1 LTVGILTHKLPT
13 VHNNPPYSLEQL
25 AKACGEQART
35 IRSWIKEG
43 LLPPAQ
49 GKGRG
54 SFYEQAHMDRLLF
67 IRRLRKQTGVRLPLA
82 MMRSILERLYASDDP
97 DVVRRV
103 AHGEEALEVAGLM
116 DQAESSRVY
125 AQLSMP
131 RKPTSTEPPSTES
144 PIQESYS
151 HQSHWDDPHIA
162 RSMSPPA
169 NDDLFTSIQIQED
182 LELRLR
188 SDDPERVAWLAQL
201 ARKLRTWIHEGE
213 P

>member
-1 LTVGILTHKLPT
+1 MTHKVPI
-13 VHNNPPYSLEQL
+13 VHNTPPYSLEQL
-25 AKACGEQART
+25 AEASGEQART

-82 MMRSILERLYASDDP
+82 MMRSILERLYASADP

-103 AHGEEALEVAGLM
+103 AHGEESLAVADLIAPVESSPPDIQMSMHREVASLVLPPE
-116 DQAESSRVY
+116 ESSADY
-125 AQLSMP
+125 LSSCVPQPSP
-131 RKPTSTEPPSTES
+131 RSV
-144 PIQESYS
+144 
-151 HQSHWDDPHIA
+151 
-162 RSMSPPA
+162 SPPA
-169 NDDLFTSIQIQED
+169 NDELFTSIQIQED

-188 SDDPERVAWLAQL
+188 SDEPERVAWLAKL